1 MDWKSYRSLYNNLA
15 TSRDRAYVNVIT
27 YESGLV
33 SVITGKAKKAQSLVI
48 NMASNAYPTMAGG
61 ATRQ

>member
-1 MDWKSYRSLYNNLA
+1 MIRK
-15 TSRDRAYVNVIT
+15 

-33 SVITGKAKKAQSLVI
+33 VSAITGRAKKAQSLVI

-61 ATRQ
+61 ATIQ